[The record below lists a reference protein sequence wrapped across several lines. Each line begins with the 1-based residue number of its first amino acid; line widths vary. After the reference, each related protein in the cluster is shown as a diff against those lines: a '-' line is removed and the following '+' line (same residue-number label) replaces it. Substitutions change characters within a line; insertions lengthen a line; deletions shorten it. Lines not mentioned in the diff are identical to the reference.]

1 MAFGRFSKFSSSD
14 IRARAEMAELDARL
28 NAYRP
33 DLADVRLRGTVEAK
47 RFVAGEPMQI
57 TVPVADMRREPRPDS
72 AVDTQVLSGE
82 TVDVFE
88 EREGWCW
95 AQAHADRYVGYVAD
109 TALTRR
115 ISDATHVVT
124 ASRTFLYPGPDMKL
138 PIESSLSIGSH
149 LDIVGEVATRGT
161 QYLQLASGAAVIASH
176 VAPIGAR
183 GNDPVAVAEQ
193 LLGTPYLWG
202 GRSGHG
208 IDCSGLVQLAFAMC
222 GIKLQRDTIM
232 LERTAGR
239 AIFPEKGDGY
249 LQRNDLV
256 FWKGHVAMICDQKTI
271 IHASG
276 HAMAVVHEQYTE
288 AMGRIGYLYG
298 NPVAFRRV
306 L

>member
-1 MAFGRFSKFSSSD
+1 M
-14 IRARAEMAELDARL
+14 EELNARL

-33 DLADVRLRGTVEAK
+33 DLADVRLRGKVEAK
-47 RFVAGEPMQI
+47 QFVTREPMQI
-57 TVPVADMRREPRPDS
+57 TVSVADMRREPRPDS
-72 AVDTQVLSGE
+72 GVDTQVLFGE

-95 AQAHADRYVGYVAD
+95 AQARGDRYVGYVAD

-115 ISDATHVVT
+115 TSAATHVVT
-124 ASRTFLYPGPDMKL
+124 SPRTFLYPGPDMKL
-138 PIESSLSIGSH
+138 PVESSLSIGSQ
-149 LDIVGEVATRGT
+149 LEIVGEVTNRGT
-161 QYLQLASGAAVIASH
+161 RYLQLASGAAVIASH
-176 VAPIGAR
+176 AAPINAQ

-222 GIKLQRDTIM
+222 GVKLQRDTSM
-232 LERTAGR
+232 QERTAGR
-239 AIFPEKGDGY
+239 AILPHQSDGQ
-249 LQRNDLV
+249 LLRNDLV
-256 FWKGHVAMICDQKTI
+256 FWKGHVAMICDSQTI

-276 HAMAVVHEQYTE
+276 HTMTVVNENYAEAVR
-288 AMGRIGYLYG
+288 RIGYLYG